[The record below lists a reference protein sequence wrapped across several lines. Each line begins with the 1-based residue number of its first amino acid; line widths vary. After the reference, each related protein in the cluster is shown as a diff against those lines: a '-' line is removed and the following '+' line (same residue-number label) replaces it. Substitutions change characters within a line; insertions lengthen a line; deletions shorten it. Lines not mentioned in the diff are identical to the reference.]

1 MKSIPSLRALRA
13 ASSFS
18 PLAGG
23 GSRIAV
29 LGATVVATALLC
41 AGVQAQGLGLRP
53 PGGAGITDIMRM
65 GVQPTVPRTEPA
77 QPATQRSAEYIVA
90 LVNSEPVTNTEV
102 QSRVERILRENAE
115 AQRVPR
121 AELSRLVLERVIAER
136 AQLQLA
142 KENAIKIDDV
152 AVDQAEETVAR
163 QNQITVP
170 ELRRRVVAEG
180 MTQSE
185 FRTDLRNQLLLT
197 RLRERE
203 VNSRVKVSDVEVDQ
217 YLQEQRSAAKPQ
229 EINLAQV
236 LVIVPENATEAQ
248 VATLQQKARTIADRA
263 RAGEDF
269 AKLARE
275 LSDAPDR
282 ASGGVLGLR
291 SADRYPPLFVEAT
304 QNTAVNGITGP
315 VRSPA
320 GFHVLKVLAKAQQ
333 GGIAEGTVTQTQV
346 RHILLRTDA
355 QRSTA
360 QAIDQLAEFKRR
372 LQSGTADFA
381 GLARDNSQDGSA
393 KDGGELG
400 WTRPGQFVPEF
411 EEVVERLAP
420 GQVSDPVVTRFGV
433 HLIQV
438 EGRRDAQLSQTELRE
453 AGRNALR
460 EKKTDEA
467 FETWA
472 QEVRARAYV
481 EFRETP
487 Q

>member
-1 MKSIPSLRALRA
+1 MKKLRSVLLPVAAIAAAALLAAAAPAQGRGMRPS
-13 ASSFS
+13 
-18 PLAGG
+18 GG
-23 GSRIAV
+23 G
-29 LGATVVATALLC
+29 
-41 AGVQAQGLGLRP
+41 
-53 PGGAGITDIMRM
+53 GITDIMRQ
-65 GVQPTVPRTEPA
+65 GVTPTIPRVEAPPPPTG
-77 QPATQRSAEYIVA
+77 QRAAEYIVA
-90 LVNSEPVTNTEV
+90 LVNSEPITNTEV
-102 QSRVERILRENAE
+102 QSRVERVMRESAE
-115 AQRVPR
+115 AQRMPR
-121 AELSRLVLERVIAER
+121 SELSRLVLERVISER

-142 KENAIKIDDV
+142 KENGIKIDDI

-163 QNQITVP
+163 QNQIGVA
-170 ELRRRVVAEG
+170 ELRRRLVAEG
-180 MTQSE
+180 ISQSE
-185 FRTDLRNQLLLT
+185 FRTDLRNQLTLT

-203 VNSRVKVSDVEVDQ
+203 VNGRVKISDVEVDQ
-217 YLQEQRSAAKPQ
+217 FLQEQRSVAKPQ

-236 LVIVPENATEAQ
+236 LVLVPENATEQ
-248 VATLQQKARTIADRA
+248 QIATLQQKAQGIVARA

-291 SADRYPPLFVEAT
+291 PVNRYPALFLDAT
-304 QNTAVNGITGP
+304 QGTAVDGIVGP

-320 GFHVLKVLAKAQQ
+320 GFHILKVLARSQQ
-333 GGIAEGTVTQTQV
+333 GGVAQGTVTQTQV

-355 QRSTA
+355 TRSTA
-360 QAIDQLAEFKRR
+360 QAISQLAEFKRR
-372 LQSGTADFA
+372 LQAGTADFA

-400 WTRPGQFVPEF
+400 WSRPGQFVPEF

-433 HLIQV
+433 HLIEV
-438 EGRRDAQLSQTELRE
+438 EGRREAPLTQAETRE

>member
-1 MKSIPSLRALRA
+1 MKKLRSVLFPVA
-13 ASSFS
+13 A
-18 PLAGG
+18 
-23 GSRIAV
+23 
-29 LGATVVATALLC
+29 VAAALL
-41 AGVQAQGLGLRP
+41 ATGAHAQGLGMRP
-53 PGGAGITDIMRM
+53 SGGGGITDIMRQ
-65 GVQPTVPRTEPA
+65 GVTPTIPRVEAPPPPTG
-77 QPATQRSAEYIVA
+77 QRAAEYIVA
-90 LVNSEPVTNTEV
+90 LVNSEPITNTEV
-102 QSRVERILRENAE
+102 QSRVERVMRESAE
-115 AQRVPR
+115 AQRMPR
-121 AELSRLVLERVIAER
+121 SELTRLVLERVISER

-142 KENAIKIDDV
+142 KENGIKIDDI

-163 QNQITVP
+163 QNQIGVA
-170 ELRRRVVAEG
+170 ELRRRLGAEG
-180 MTQSE
+180 ISQSE
-185 FRTDLRNQLLLT
+185 FRTDLRNQLTLT

-203 VNSRVKVSDVEVDQ
+203 VNGRVKISDVEVDQ
-217 YLQEQRSAAKPQ
+217 FLQEQRSVAKPQ

-236 LVIVPENATEAQ
+236 LVLVPENATEPQ
-248 VATLQQKARTIADRA
+248 IATLQQKAQAIVVRA

-291 SADRYPPLFVEAT
+291 PANRYPALFLDAT
-304 QNTAVNGITGP
+304 QGTAVDGIVGP

-320 GFHVLKVLAKAQQ
+320 GFHILKVLARSQQ
-333 GGIAEGTVTQTQV
+333 GGVAQGTVTQTQV

-355 QRSTA
+355 TRSTA
-360 QAIDQLAEFKRR
+360 QAISQLAEFKRR
-372 LQSGTADFA
+372 LQAGTADFA

-400 WTRPGQFVPEF
+400 WSRPGQFVPEF

-433 HLIQV
+433 HLIEV
-438 EGRRDAQLSQTELRE
+438 EGRREAPLTQAETRE